1 MTETTQRPRFEELPE
16 KQLDFYHKTFE
27 TCEKWMKPKHEEW
40 RRLIKQYNLDLKV
53 SKLPADKVVKISR
66 FLPLTRQIITSIA
79 FNYPR
84 IFMRVENQTMSFQAE
99 VLERICN
106 ALLEITGVKA
116 EVQQQIFDALYCY
129 IGWVK
134 YGVNPPGDQDV
145 VPPYISNDDMAN
157 GNVFCMRVSPF
168 NMFPDPLTPPHKLSH
183 ARYVWEKMLVPY
195 EFVQQDER
203 FTKKFRNEIKPLSK
217 ENDDDGMLADMLE
230 NDVEEESQAVE
241 ESKTD
246 GKFVI
251 LREFH
256 DRIHQKRLTFGE
268 GVQQPGENIDHPFL
282 SGQSEVSRDPI
293 SGEEKLTGRFT
304 PSGGY
309 LVLGGFPYKDL
320 WFDLSHETFYGKPM
334 MAYAE
339 DTQKLIVES
348 VSRRRSL
355 LKQNTRKILGQ
366 KNEMAEN
373 PNIGDQIARGDEDT
387 IAWVS
392 DVNNSFAEMPT
403 NNVQQDQLGLESD
416 ARQYEEQVLQVSQ
429 LALGGGPAR
438 TATEASLIASFGQ
451 LNREWMQD
459 KVAEVYKTTAHNFM
473 RILAD
478 RRYTPINFLVNTAE
492 TEDEPI
498 FEAVRTDMF
507 KARWKITVEAGSM
520 KPLFEE
526 LERED
531 ALALF
536 QFLIRLPE
544 IPRPEAIKHLL
555 RAFRVPNMEKFIGQ
569 SSTID
574 AQRAANYENQLMMAG
589 QKVEV
594 MPIENHRAHS
604 PVHKGLVESP
614 ESPLVQGIQQM
625 QQLGPAIQ
633 PEQAQQL
640 QQLVQIVQVVQQHLA
655 DHQEAFQQ
663 IIQGPGGGDG
673 GGGAGPA
680 RIKNISDQATGSPES
695 ATAGAREIQSAVR
708 SKGQRI
714 SQPHNLNR
722 QQN

>member
-1 MTETTQRPRFEELPE
+1 
-16 KQLDFYHKTFE
+16 
-27 TCEKWMKPKHEEW
+27 
-40 RRLIKQYNLDLKV
+40 
-53 SKLPADKVVKISR
+53 
-66 FLPLTRQIITSIA
+66 
-79 FNYPR
+79 
-84 IFMRVENQTMSFQAE
+84 
-99 VLERICN
+99 
-106 ALLEITGVKA
+106 
-116 EVQQQIFDALYCY
+116 
-129 IGWVK
+129 
-134 YGVNPPGDQDV
+134 
-145 VPPYISNDDMAN
+145 
-157 GNVFCMRVSPF
+157 
-168 NMFPDPLTPPHKLSH
+168 
-183 ARYVWEKMLVPY
+183 
-195 EFVQQDER
+195 
-203 FTKKFRNEIKPLSK
+203 
-217 ENDDDGMLADMLE
+217 
-230 NDVEEESQAVE
+230 
-241 ESKTD
+241 
-246 GKFVI
+246 
-251 LREFH
+251 
-256 DRIHQKRLTFGE
+256 
-268 GVQQPGENIDHPFL
+268 
-282 SGQSEVSRDPI
+282 
-293 SGEEKLTGRFT
+293 
-304 PSGGY
+304 
-309 LVLGGFPYKDL
+309 
-320 WFDLSHETFYGKPM
+320 M

-348 VSRRRSL
+348 VSRRRAL

-373 PNIGDQIARGDEDT
+373 PDIGDQIARGDEDT

-429 LALGGGPAR
+429 LALGGGPAK

-459 KVAEVYKTTAHNFM
+459 KVAEVYKATAHNFM

-604 PVHKGLVESP
+604 PIHKGLVESP
-614 ESPLVQGIQQM
+614 ESPLVQGMQQL
-625 QQLGPAIQ
+625 QQLGPAMQ

-640 QQLVQIVQVVQQHLA
+640 QQLVKTVQVVQQHLA

-663 IIQGPGGGDG
+663 IIQGPGGGGG
-673 GGGAGPA
+673 GGGAGSA
-680 RIKNISDQATGSPES
+680 RIKNMSDQAAGSPES
-695 ATAGAREIQSAVR
+695 AVSGAKEIDSAVR
-708 SKGQRI
+708 SKAQRI

>member
-1 MTETTQRPRFEELPE
+1 
-16 KQLDFYHKTFE
+16 
-27 TCEKWMKPKHEEW
+27 
-40 RRLIKQYNLDLKV
+40 
-53 SKLPADKVVKISR
+53 
-66 FLPLTRQIITSIA
+66 
-79 FNYPR
+79 
-84 IFMRVENQTMSFQAE
+84 
-99 VLERICN
+99 
-106 ALLEITGVKA
+106 
-116 EVQQQIFDALYCY
+116 
-129 IGWVK
+129 
-134 YGVNPPGDQDV
+134 
-145 VPPYISNDDMAN
+145 
-157 GNVFCMRVSPF
+157 
-168 NMFPDPLTPPHKLSH
+168 
-183 ARYVWEKMLVPY
+183 MLVPY

-203 FTKKFRNEIKPLSK
+203 FTKKFRDEIKPLSK
-217 ENDDDGMLADMLE
+217 ENDENGMLADMLE
-230 NDVEEESQAVE
+230 NDMEDESEAVE
-241 ESKTD
+241 ESKAD

-256 DRIHQKRLTFGE
+256 DRIHKKRLTFGD
-268 GVQQPGENIDHPFL
+268 GVQQPGEHIDHPFL

-293 SGEEKLTGRFT
+293 TGDEKLTGRFT
-304 PSGGY
+304 PAGGY
-309 LVLGGFPYKDL
+309 LVQGGFPYKDL

-403 NNVQQDQLGLESD
+403 NNVQQDQLGLERD

-459 KVAEVYKTTAHNFM
+459 KVADVYKATAHNFM

-555 RAFRVPNMEKFIGQ
+555 RAFRVPNMEKFVGQ
-569 SSTID
+569 SATID
-574 AQRAANYENQLMMAG
+574 AQRAADYENKLMMTG
-589 QKVEV
+589 QKVDV
-594 MPIENHRAHS
+594 VPIENHRAHM
-604 PVHKGLVESP
+604 PVHKVLIEDQN
-614 ESPLVQGIQQM
+614 SPLLQNIQQL

-640 QQLVQIVQVVQQHLA
+640 QQLVQIGQLVQQHLA
-655 DHQEAFQQ
+655 DHQTAFQQ
-663 IIQGPGGGDG
+663 ILQGPGGGG
-673 GGGAGPA
+673 GEGPA
-680 RIKNISDQATGSPES
+680 RIRNMKDQAAGTPDS
-695 ATAGAREIQSAVR
+695 ATAGAKEVVSAVR
-708 SKGQRI
+708 SGAQHI
-714 SQPHNLNR
+714 SQPKNLNR